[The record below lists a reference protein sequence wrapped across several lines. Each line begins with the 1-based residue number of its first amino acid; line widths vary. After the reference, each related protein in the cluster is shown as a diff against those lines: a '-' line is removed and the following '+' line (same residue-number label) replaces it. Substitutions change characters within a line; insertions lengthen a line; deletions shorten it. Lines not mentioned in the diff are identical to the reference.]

1 MPERRKV
8 AAADMPAGHMASEIG
23 RGYDAAGLRNELA
36 SMRARSVIEGSDWHL
51 MRGKATFDNVD
62 ELFALGL
69 SSVAN
74 EDYGRADA
82 AVSELKKAS
91 GTIPDRDAAD
101 VASIMADEVSALLS
115 IARDRPE
122 EGLATLARASAREA
136 ARPKPIAR
144 PYPPKPAGELY
155 AEALAG
161 LGQPAAAVTEFRKA
175 LQRLPRRPVSL
186 LGLARAAAA
195 AGDAA
200 EARRAATEF
209 LAIWHAAD
217 ADRPELAEARRLRDG
232 QRR

>member
-1 MPERRKV
+1 
-8 AAADMPAGHMASEIG
+8 
-23 RGYDAAGLRNELA
+23 
-36 SMRARSVIEGSDWHL
+36 
-51 MRGKATFDNVD
+51 
-62 ELFALGL
+62 
-69 SSVAN
+69 
-74 EDYGRADA
+74 
-82 AVSELKKAS
+82 
-91 GTIPDRDAAD
+91 
-101 VASIMADEVSALLS
+101 MADEVSALLS
-115 IARDRPE
+115 IARDRPD

-161 LGQPAAAVTEFRKA
+161 LGRPGAAVTEYRKA

-186 LGLARAAAA
+186 LGLARAAAM
-195 AGDAA
+195 AGDTA